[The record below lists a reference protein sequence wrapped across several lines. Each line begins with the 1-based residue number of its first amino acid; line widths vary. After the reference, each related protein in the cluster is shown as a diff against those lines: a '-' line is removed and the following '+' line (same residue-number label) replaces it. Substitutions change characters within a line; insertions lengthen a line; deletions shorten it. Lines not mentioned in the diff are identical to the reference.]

1 MNKNTKNVARTS
13 NTKNNIKTPNYDA
26 NQSRIKI
33 NKIIEEKNA
42 EKMRKKIKVVF
53 TFILIGLL
61 ICGVYLVLKL
71 PYFNIESIE
80 AQGNKIYT
88 NGDIVASLKSELG
101 KNIFIERF
109 FSDVKVDLPFVEST
123 KIKMKL
129 PNTIIAEVEERSS
142 IYFAYDKENNVYY
155 RLDKNGYILEKCS
168 DVKEK
173 SEDEELILGISF
185 SNDAQLGT
193 KIDDA
198 YVQKLN
204 SFFEL
209 KKKIDANFKDNTI
222 TKVNFENSLTTVT
235 LDDKLNVE
243 FNLSGDINYSIS
255 LLKAI
260 IDKLPEGS
268 AGIIDMTKSDPI
280 FSSY

>member
-1 MNKNTKNVARTS
+1 MNENTKNVARTS
-13 NTKNNIKTPNYDA
+13 NIKTPNYDA

>member
-1 MNKNTKNVARTS
+1 MS
-13 NTKNNIKTPNYDA
+13 
-26 NQSRIKI
+26 Q
-33 NKIIEEKNA
+33 
-42 EKMRKKIKVVF
+42 F
-53 TFILIGLL
+53 
-61 ICGVYLVLKL
+61 
-71 PYFNIESIE
+71 
-80 AQGNKIYT
+80 
-88 NGDIVASLKSELG
+88 
-101 KNIFIERF
+101 
-109 FSDVKVDLPFVEST
+109 
-123 KIKMKL
+123 
-129 PNTIIAEVEERSS
+129 
-142 IYFAYDKENNVYY
+142 KENNVYY

-168 DVKEK
+168 DVREK

-235 LDDKLNVE
+235 LDDKLNVK

>member
-42 EKMRKKIKVVF
+42 EKMRKKIEVVF

-123 KIKMKL
+123 KIKIKL

-185 SNDAQLGT
+185 SNDEQLGT

-235 LDDKLNVE
+235 LDDKLNVK